1 MSTSKE
7 AWNKFIN
14 ASFVKFCRENY
25 PELEVS
31 KITEF
36 GFTRGF
42 EEGLKLESERSKILI
57 EALEYLYDACYD
69 REQKYID
76 EALARYKGEL

>member
-42 EEGLKLESERSKILI
+42 EEGLKSEIERSKILI
-57 EALEYLYDACYD
+57 DALERIASNFSEDYRYDASEAL
-69 REQKYID
+69 RKY
-76 EALARYKGEL
+76 RGEV

>member
-1 MSTSKE
+1 MTKPRE

-42 EEGLKLESERSKILI
+42 EEGLKSESERSKFLI
-57 EALEYLYDACYD
+57 EALEYLYDACHD
-69 REQKYID
+69 REQKAID
-76 EALARYKGEL
+76 AALAKYKGDL